1 MSEGY
6 FKFLS
11 KIVSLMN
18 TSYSSHIRSI
28 GKTQF
33 YMQHFLSIC
42 LFIFL
47 VILSACSSKVVS
59 SKGSSVNLGGKS
71 SHKKIDKIYEDDLTQ
86 YLPKYKKLN
95 ELADTLNI
103 PKGGEKKVFLS
114 EGPMQVNKKLDAI
127 LDTIAIKNKS
137 VRYANGF
144 RIQIYVGNDR
154 KAADDAKIYTY
165 QTYPEIFPY
174 LSYQQ
179 PIYKVKVGDFLNR
192 MDAER
197 YFVTIKEYFPSAM
210 ILPDRVEIKRGIL
223 VK

>member
-1 MSEGY
+1 
-6 FKFLS
+6 
-11 KIVSLMN
+11 
-18 TSYSSHIRSI
+18 
-28 GKTQF
+28 
-33 YMQHFLSIC
+33 MQRFLSIC
-42 LFIFL
+42 LYIFL

-59 SKGSSVNLGGKS
+59 SKGSSSGTSNSKT
-71 SHKKIDKIYEDDLTQ
+71 SHKKLDKIYEEDLSQ

-95 ELADTLNI
+95 EAGDTLSDDKNKSK
-103 PKGGEKKVFLS
+103 KGYLTE
-114 EGPMQVNKKLDAI
+114 EPMHINKKLDAI
-127 LDTIAIKNKS
+127 LDTISVRNKG

-179 PIYKVKVGDFLNR
+179 PIYKVKIGDFLNR

-197 YFVTIKEYFPSAM
+197 YFVNIKENYPSAM

>member
-1 MSEGY
+1 
-6 FKFLS
+6 
-11 KIVSLMN
+11 
-18 TSYSSHIRSI
+18 
-28 GKTQF
+28 
-33 YMQHFLSIC
+33 MQRFLSIC
-42 LFIFL
+42 LYIFL

-59 SKGSSVNLGGKS
+59 SKGSSSGTSNSKT
-71 SHKKIDKIYEDDLTQ
+71 SHKKLDKIYEEDLSQ

-95 ELADTLNI
+95 EAGDTLSDDKN
-103 PKGGEKKVFLS
+103 KSKKAYLT
-114 EGPMQVNKKLDAI
+114 EEPMHINKKLDAI
-127 LDTIAIKNKS
+127 LDTISVRNKG

-179 PIYKVKVGDFLNR
+179 PIYKVKIGDFLNR

-197 YFVTIKEYFPSAM
+197 YFVNIKESYPSAM